1 MALVAIGVASYSAY
15 SVHVLQQR
23 PVTDSTDE
31 LSGQLADLAR
41 QQAQAQSR
49 TTEIDARLFALTARM
64 AEVGSVDNATL
75 EALETR
81 VNDTVAELSRK
92 QSVPTQDW
100 RLAEVEFLLRLGTQ
114 RILMEGDTRRA
125 AALFRSADD
134 IIRLSEDVTALALR
148 TAIASDLAVL
158 ERVTPV
164 DVDGL
169 FVRLSVLMG
178 QVQTLSRWQPRF
190 IPTVPPPV
198 EEDDTPA
205 TMAEQLL
212 DVLSNLGSRLAG
224 LVDYRRNDM
233 GVTTIL
239 PPDEE
244 YYLRQNLIMQLQ
256 AAQLGLLRSD
266 QAIYSTALLEA
277 RTWTLKYFDPDLEET
292 AAMIAAIDELA
303 GVAIHSPIPEVT
315 ASLAEVTRL
324 LSHMAQ
330 RVPQGSP
337 EQ

>member
-1 MALVAIGVASYSAY
+1 LALVAIGVASYSAY

-158 ERVTPV
+158 ERV
-164 DVDGL
+164 